1 MPKSLIGQVKKRLL
15 KKHASSPSKVNQSK
29 DTKDSKDTMDTK
41 KPQDTM
47 ESEDKDH
54 GDGGEIK

>member
-1 MPKSLIGQVKKRLL
+1 MIGQVKKRLL